1 MTNKVDPYFRHPE
14 FIPVSFRPEMT
25 RFAIKSLLEHHDP
38 SFSGISLYG
47 GKPMRHWPI
56 HSQRVVAVQARF
68 TRNCSHVWSHWPIG
82 HRYQWEEWR
91 NYVQHRLA
99 QSNYLDS

>member
-1 MTNKVDPYFRHPE
+1 MIRVFPE
-14 FIPVSFRPEMT
+14 SVCAVANQC
-25 RFAIKSLLEHHDP
+25 AI
-38 SFSGISLYG
+38 G
-47 GKPMRHWPI
+47 PI
-56 HSQRVVAVQARF
+56 HSQRVVAVQARL

-91 NYVQHRLA
+91 NFVQHRLA